1 MLMPS
6 FVVALVN
13 NSGYDLTSS
22 DAYLSF
28 PSYIVPSFGL
38 IENNTTK
45 EITIELD
52 DPKDPCGCSWELSIA
67 GHPIKVYLRLIN
79 PLGDYIYQLKFSYS
93 YLENT
98 TNFTKVKLGVNSG
111 CTADKLEI
119 TIQPL
124 QLITILP

>member
-1 MLMPS
+1 MSS
-6 FVVALVN
+6 FVVSLVN

-28 PSYIVPSFGL
+28 PSYIIPSFGL
-38 IENNTTK
+38 IENNATK

-52 DPKDPCGCSWELSIA
+52 NPKDPCGCSWELSIA

-79 PLGDYIYQLKFSYS
+79 PLGNYMLQLKFSYT
-93 YLENT
+93 YLEST
-98 TNFTKVKLGVNSG
+98 THFSKMKLGVNSG